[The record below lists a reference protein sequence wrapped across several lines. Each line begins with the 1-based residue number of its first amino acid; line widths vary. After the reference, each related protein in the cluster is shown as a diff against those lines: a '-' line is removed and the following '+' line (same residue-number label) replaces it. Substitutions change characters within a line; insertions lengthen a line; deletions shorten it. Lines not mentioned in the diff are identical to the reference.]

1 MKATKSSLVNCVLN
15 HFLVNLK
22 NYASVSVEMFQ
33 NENEVYNCQFCEE
46 NIDWH
51 QKENHYGICNKFESF
66 ITDHICEFCD
76 KVFDDN
82 IILKKHIQRKHTEP
96 KHSSNEIVSL
106 ECIFLE
112 YIKLHL

>member
-1 MKATKSSLVNCVLN
+1 MMEIFNE
-15 HFLVNLK
+15 K

-66 ITDHICEFCD
+66 ITDHICQLCD
-76 KVFDDN
+76 KIFDSN
-82 IILKKHIQRKHTEP
+82 INLTNHIQSVHRKFKTISDSP
-96 KHSSNEIVSL
+96 KEL
-106 ECIFLE
+106 LKFQK
-112 YIKLHL
+112 IKN